1 MNPKPRKSKNV
12 AIDVLVEKAVAHS
25 QVVPAAVEAVVAE
38 KVADAITE
46 DLASGKKALVKTKSA
61 WASKINWT
69 QVIGVVAM
77 LGAMFG
83 LDLDA
88 QTQAAIVAGI
98 VAVQGVATVIF
109 KTWFTS
115 TVTPESSGS

>member
-12 AIDVLVEKAVAHS
+12 AIDVLVEKAVAQS

-69 QVIGVVAM
+69 QIIGVVAM

-109 KTWFTS
+109 KTWFTK